1 MDQGYNLWQQRN
13 AAVHENSKVNT
24 TVETIVNQQV
34 RNLYELQHEMHPQDR
49 QIFHLPLEELLE
61 KTILYKKQWVE
72 QTRITAHQCIAAHQQ
87 KMKHGQKDIRQYFQ
101 KTHAQGK

>member
-1 MDQGYNLWQQRN
+1 MAQGYILWQQRN
-13 AAVHENSKVNT
+13 AAVHENSKVNP
-24 TVETIVNQQV
+24 TVENIVNQQV
-34 RNLYELQHEMHPQDR
+34 RNLYDLQQEMHPHDR

-61 KTILYKKQWVE
+61 KKISYKKQWIE

-101 KTHAQGK
+101 KTHSQDK